1 MVAIQRF
8 ECDLH
13 SILVITWD
21 FSLYYLED
29 SSESGTCISWSQFFW
44 FDWISWLSCRLV
56 DDQLSHPSELK
67 RGQTR
72 QNEKNYF
79 LAFTPVVIIPCRLT
93 VLTMS
98 SPEVRCMGVHLC
110 TAFLQQYHAQTN
122 NPEIESLTMDVKRLL
137 DWYDSLTPDLI
148 ETIFSS
154 ESFLRAC
161 MGYEGFW
168 SSVINVDE

>member
-1 MVAIQRF
+1 
-8 ECDLH
+8 
-13 SILVITWD
+13 
-21 FSLYYLED
+21 
-29 SSESGTCISWSQFFW
+29 
-44 FDWISWLSCRLV
+44 
-56 DDQLSHPSELK
+56 
-67 RGQTR
+67 
-72 QNEKNYF
+72 
-79 LAFTPVVIIPCRLT
+79 
-93 VLTMS
+93 
-98 SPEVRCMGVHLC
+98 MGVHLC